1 MAPCGRRQGRTTL
14 VDLPL
19 TSFLRGHMFTLCGAA
34 RRLGAR
40 CMDFGDERAA
50 LASRTVKRLWAPQRR
65 GHAVWAGR
73 ATTHAAADPDASCA
87 IHRTGQGERMGP
99 AEPRRNLYV
108 RLITSP
114 KTAYYS
120 PTTIP

>member
-50 LASRTVKRLWAPQRR
+50 PARRTVKRAVGASASWGPRGWRGGAPPP
-65 GHAVWAGR
+65 
-73 ATTHAAADPDASCA
+73 T
-87 IHRTGQGERMGP
+87 
-99 AEPRRNLYV
+99 L
-108 RLITSP
+108 RLTLTSP
-114 KTAYYS
+114 AQYTAQGRVSGWALRSRVEICMYD
-120 PTTIP
+120 